1 MSNTPM
7 QSYELCDKHPRAHT
21 ALETA
26 DRRTTLLKA
35 ITDVALIT
43 NLTPVTR
50 RTNIAHQTYHLRYER
65 SIRYHKEGL

>member
-43 NLTPVTR
+43 NLHPSH
-50 RTNIAHQTYHLRYER
+50 AEQTLR
-65 SIRYHKEGL
+65 IKPIT